1 MEIFEILFILA
12 GFFVGLVSRG
22 GMSLF
27 LLPLAVV
34 AFVLAM
40 MNRPSPTGSR
50 AKKIVSSILSAAYLA
65 AVVIAVLACSLTFFK
80 GDSKD
85 SENAQ
90 KKETAVASQTLDN
103 KDLSVLEEKVDK
115 VYSMLAD
122 MKAEYSLIG
131 KSDLERVK
139 AEIAMHDDELIE
151 CDPTKSKGCMEFT
164 TYWTGRESTR
174 FYTVSLHCELPRFQ
188 VYPKWVH
195 RKIIKGLLG
204 DDLTDADTVL
214 DAEHLGKIHERA
226 LYRQVEIYKR
236 HIESELRNYP
246 GDWYYDSAQTEV
258 AATLRY
264 ERQDSID
271 FAFDS
276 QLWTTYYIS
285 KAEYTAGAAAGSKYE
300 YHRTFSK
307 KDGSLVDSTIFNPE
321 EKEKI
326 VSLLR
331 KYAEKYEANADAID
345 MDFELKPSF
354 LKEGIGFD
362 GYSFEIGWHSHGSV
376 MIVVPYKEIL
386 PYMEPWARQKF
397 GLTEL
402 AQQR

>member
-1 MEIFEILFILA
+1 MAVFETLFILT
-12 GFFVGLVSRG
+12 GLLMGLVSRG
-22 GMSLF
+22 GMYLF

-164 TYWTGRESTR
+164 NYGTERDSTR
-174 FYTVSLHCELPRFQ
+174 FYTVSLHWELPRFQ

-331 KYAEKYEANADAID
+331 KYAEKYDAKADAID
-345 MDFELKPSF
+345 MDFKLEPSF

-386 PYMEPWARQKF
+386 PYMEPWARREF
-397 GLTEL
+397 GLTEF

>member
-1 MEIFEILFILA
+1 MAIFETLFILA
-12 GFFVGLVSRG
+12 GLLMGLVSRG
-22 GMSLF
+22 GMYLF

-34 AFVLAM
+34 AFVLAI
-40 MNRPSPTGSR
+40 MNRPSPTSSK
-50 AKKIVSSILSAAYLA
+50 AKKIVSSILSAAYLV
-65 AVVIAVLACSLTFFK
+65 AVIACSLTFFK

-103 KDLSVLEEKVDK
+103 KNLSVLEKKLDK

-164 TYWTGRESTR
+164 NYGTERDSTR
-174 FYTVSLHCELPRFQ
+174 FYMVSLHWELPRFQ

-204 DDLTDADTVL
+204 EDLTDADTVL
-214 DAEHLGKIHERA
+214 DSRHLGKIHKRA
-226 LYRQVEIYKR
+226 LYRQVEEYKR
-236 HIESELRNYP
+236 LIESELRNYP
-246 GDWYYDSAQTEV
+246 DDWYYDSTHTEV
-258 AATLRY
+258 AATLKY

-271 FAFDS
+271 VAFDS

-285 KAEYTAGAAAGSKYE
+285 NAGYDAGAAGGYNYE

-307 KDGSLVDSTIFNPE
+307 IDGSLVDSTIFNPN
-321 EKEKI
+321 EKKKI

-331 KYAEKYEANADAID
+331 KYAEKYDARPNAIG
-345 MDFELKPSF
+345 MNFKLKPSF
-354 LKEGIGFD
+354 LKDGVGFD
-362 GYSFEIGWHSHGSV
+362 GSSFEIGEHTHGSV
-376 MIVVPYKEIL
+376 MIVVPYEEIL
-386 PYMEPWARQKF
+386 PYMETWARREF
-397 GLTEL
+397 GLTEGGGS
-402 AQQR
+402 

>member
-1 MEIFEILFILA
+1 MAVFETLFIL
-12 GFFVGLVSRG
+12 VGLLVGFASRG
-22 GMSLF
+22 GMYLF

-34 AFVLAM
+34 AFVLAI

-50 AKKIVSSILSAAYLA
+50 AKKIVSSILSVAYLVA
-65 AVVIAVLACSLTFFK
+65 VIACPLIFFQS
-80 GDSKD
+80 GSK
-85 SENAQ
+85 ERPNAP
-90 KKETAVASQTLDN
+90 KKETAVALQVQND
-103 KDLSVLEEKVDK
+103 KDLSVLEDKVDK

-151 CDPTKSKGCMEFT
+151 CDPTKEKGCMEFSNYGT
-164 TYWTGRESTR
+164 MRDSTR
-174 FYTVSLHCELPRFQ
+174 FYTVSLYWTLPRFQ

-214 DAEHLGKIHERA
+214 DGRQLQKIHKRA
-226 LYRQVEIYKR
+226 LYRQVEAYKR
-236 HIESELRNYP
+236 SIESELRNYP
-246 GDWYYDSAQTEV
+246 DDWYYDSARTEV

-264 ERQDSID
+264 ERMDSID
-271 FAFDS
+271 VAFDS
-276 QLWTTYYIS
+276 LLWTTYYIS
-285 KAEYTAGAAAGSKYE
+285 NAGYNAGAGGGYFYE

-307 KDGSLVDSTIFNPE
+307 KDGSLVDSTIFNPD
-321 EKEKI
+321 EKKAI
-326 VSLLR
+326 VLLLR
-331 KYAEKYEANADAID
+331 KYAEKYDANPNAIG
-345 MDFELKPSF
+345 MNFQLEPSF

-362 GYSFEIGWHSHGSV
+362 GLSFDIGWHAHGSV

-386 PYMEPWARQKF
+386 PYMQTWARRKF
-397 GLTEL
+397 GF
-402 AQQR
+402 

>member
-1 MEIFEILFILA
+1 MAVFETLFILA
-12 GFFVGLVSRG
+12 GILVGLVSQG
-22 GMSLF
+22 GMYLF

-34 AFVLAM
+34 AFVLAI
-40 MNRPSPTGSR
+40 MNRPSQTGSR
-50 AKKIVSSILSAAYLA
+50 VKKIVSSILSVAYLA
-65 AVVIAVLACSLTFFK
+65 AVIACPLIFFQS
-80 GDSKD
+80 GSKD

-90 KKETAVASQTLDN
+90 KKETAVALQAQDN

-115 VYSMLAD
+115 IHSMLAD

-139 AEIAMHDDELIE
+139 AEIAMNDDELIE
-151 CDPTKSKGCMEFT
+151 CDPTKEKGCMEFSNYGT
-164 TYWTGRESTR
+164 ERDSTR
-174 FYTVSLHCELPRFQ
+174 FYTVSLHWELPRFQ

-214 DAEHLGKIHERA
+214 DAGHIREIHKRA
-226 LYRQVEIYKR
+226 LYRQVEAYKR
-236 HIESELRNYP
+236 SIEYELRNYP
-246 GDWYYDSAQTEV
+246 NDWYYDSTRTEV
-258 AATLRY
+258 AATLKY
-264 ERQDSID
+264 ERMDSID
-271 FAFDS
+271 VAFDS

-285 KAEYTAGAAAGSKYE
+285 NAGYDAGAAGGYNYE

-307 KDGSLVDSTIFNPE
+307 KDGSQVDSTIFNPE

-331 KYAEKYEANADAID
+331 KYAEKYDARPNAIGV
-345 MDFELKPSF
+345 DFKLKPSF
-354 LKEGIGFD
+354 LKDGIGFD
-362 GYSFEIGWHSHGSV
+362 GSSFEIGEHTHGSV

-386 PYMEPWARQKF
+386 PYMETWARREF
-397 GLTEL
+397 GLTEGGGS
-402 AQQR
+402 

>member
-1 MEIFEILFILA
+1 MAIFEILFILA

-22 GMSLF
+22 GMYLF
-27 LLPLAVV
+27 LLPLAAV

-164 TYWTGRESTR
+164 NYGTERDSTR
-174 FYTVSLHCELPRFQ
+174 FYTVSLHWELPRFQ

>member
-1 MEIFEILFILA
+1 MAIFETLFILA
-12 GFFVGLVSRG
+12 GILVGLGSRG

-40 MNRPSPTGSR
+40 MNRPRTTGSR

-65 AVVIAVLACSLTFFK
+65 AVVIAVVACSLAFFQS
-80 GDSKD
+80 GSKER
-85 SENAQ
+85 SNAP
-90 KKETAVASQTLDN
+90 KKEPTVALQVQND

-122 MKAEYSLIG
+122 MKVEYSLIG

-164 TYWTGRESTR
+164 NYGTERDSTR
-174 FYTVSLHCELPRFQ
+174 FYMVSLHWELPRFQ
-188 VYPKWVH
+188 VYPKWVY

-214 DAEHLGKIHERA
+214 DSRHLGKIHKRA
-226 LYRQVEIYKR
+226 LYRQVEAYKR
-236 HIESELRNYP
+236 SIESELRNYP
-246 GDWYYDSAQTEV
+246 DDWYYDSTRTEV
-258 AATLRY
+258 AATLKYKRM
-264 ERQDSID
+264 DSID
-271 FAFDS
+271 VAFDS
-276 QLWTTYYIS
+276 LLWTTYYIS
-285 KAEYTAGAAAGSKYE
+285 KGGYDAGAAGGYNYE

-307 KDGSLVDSTIFNPE
+307 KDGALVDSTIFNPE

-331 KYAEKYEANADAID
+331 KYATKYEVNADAID

-362 GYSFEIGWHSHGSV
+362 GYSFKIGWHSRGSV

-397 GLTEL
+397 GFTSNARL
-402 AQQR
+402 

>member
-1 MEIFEILFILA
+1 MAIFEILFILA

-65 AVVIAVLACSLTFFK
+65 AVVIAVVACSLAFFQSS
-80 GDSKD
+80 SKERSD
-85 SENAQ
+85 AP
-90 KKETAVASQTLDN
+90 KKEPTVALQVQNDKN
-103 KDLSVLEEKVDK
+103 LSVLEEKVDK

-122 MKAEYSLIG
+122 MKMEYSLIG

-139 AEIAMHDDELIE
+139 AKIAMHDDELIE
-151 CDPTKSKGCMEFT
+151 CDPTKKKDCMEFT
-164 TYWTGRESTR
+164 NYAMRDSTR
-174 FYTVSLHCELPRFQ
+174 FYMVSLHWELPRFQ
-188 VYPKWVH
+188 VYPKQVH

-204 DDLTDADTVL
+204 KDLTDADTVL
-214 DAEHLGKIHERA
+214 DSRHLGEIHKRA
-226 LYRQVEIYKR
+226 LYRQVEIFKR
-236 HIESELRNYP
+236 LIESELRNYP

-271 FAFDS
+271 VAFDS
-276 QLWTTYYIS
+276 LLWTTYYIS
-285 KAEYTAGAAAGSKYE
+285 KAEYTAGAAAGSNYE

-331 KYAEKYEANADAID
+331 KYATKYDANADAIA

-354 LKEGIGFD
+354 LADGIGFD

-397 GLTEL
+397 GLTEGGDS
-402 AQQR
+402 

>member
-1 MEIFEILFILA
+1 MAVFETLFIL
-12 GFFVGLVSRG
+12 VGLLVGFASRG
-22 GMSLF
+22 GMYLF

-34 AFVLAM
+34 AFVLAI

-50 AKKIVSSILSAAYLA
+50 AKKIVSSILSVAYLV
-65 AVVIAVLACSLTFFK
+65 AVIACSLTFFK
-80 GDSKD
+80 SGSKERSD
-85 SENAQ
+85 APQ
-90 KKETAVASQTLDN
+90 KESTVALQALDC

-115 VYSMLAD
+115 IYSMLAD

-164 TYWTGRESTR
+164 NYGTERDSTR
-174 FYTVSLHCELPRFQ
+174 FYTVSLHWKLPRFQ

-214 DAEHLGKIHERA
+214 DPKHLEKIHKRA
-226 LYRQVEIYKR
+226 LYRQVEEYKR
-236 HIESELRNYP
+236 NIEYELRNYP
-246 GDWYYDSAQTEV
+246 NDWYYDSAQTEV
-258 AATLRY
+258 AATLKY
-264 ERQDSID
+264 ERIDSID
-271 FAFDS
+271 VAFDS
-276 QLWTTYYIS
+276 LLWTTYYIS
-285 KAEYTAGAAAGSKYE
+285 NAGYDAGAAGGYFYE

-307 KDGSLVDSTIFNPE
+307 RDGALVDSTIFNPD

-331 KYAEKYEANADAID
+331 KYAEKYDARPNAIG
-345 MDFELKPSF
+345 MNFRLEPSF
-354 LKEGIGFD
+354 LKDGVGFD
-362 GYSFEIGWHSHGSV
+362 GSSFEIGEHTHGSV
-376 MIVVPYKEIL
+376 MIVVPYEEIL
-386 PYMEPWARQKF
+386 PYMETWARREF
-397 GLTEL
+397 GLTEGGGP
-402 AQQR
+402 

>member
-1 MEIFEILFILA
+1 MAVFETLFILT
-12 GFFVGLVSRG
+12 GLLMGLVSRG

-27 LLPLAVV
+27 LLLLAVV

-65 AVVIAVLACSLTFFK
+65 AVVIAVVVCSLAFFQSS
-80 GDSKD
+80 SKER
-85 SENAQ
+85 SNAP
-90 KKETAVASQTLDN
+90 KKEPTVALQVQND

-122 MKAEYSLIG
+122 MKVEYSLIG

-164 TYWTGRESTR
+164 NYGTMRDSTR
-174 FYTVSLHCELPRFQ
+174 FYMVSLHWELPRFQ

-214 DAEHLGKIHERA
+214 DSRHLGKIHERA
-226 LYRQVEIYKR
+226 LYRQVEIYKML
-236 HIESELRNYP
+236 IESELRNYP

-271 FAFDS
+271 VAFDS

-331 KYAEKYEANADAID
+331 KYATKYEVNADAID

-362 GYSFEIGWHSHGSV
+362 GYSFKIGWHSRGSV
-376 MIVVPYKEIL
+376 MIVVPYEEIL

-397 GLTEL
+397 GLTGS

>member
-1 MEIFEILFILA
+1 MAVFETLFIMA
-12 GFFVGLVSRG
+12 GILVGLVSQG
-22 GMSLF
+22 GMYLF

-34 AFVLAM
+34 AFVLAI
-40 MNRPSPTGSR
+40 MNRPSQTGSR
-50 AKKIVSSILSAAYLA
+50 AKKIVSSILTAAYLV
-65 AVVIAVLACSLTFFK
+65 AVIACSLTFFK

-90 KKETAVASQTLDN
+90 KKETAVALQGQDC

-115 VYSMLAD
+115 IHSMLAD
-122 MKAEYSLIG
+122 MKAEYSLIE

-139 AEIAMHDDELIE
+139 AEIAIHDDELIE
-151 CDPTKSKGCMEFT
+151 CDPTKEKGCMEFT
-164 TYWTGRESTR
+164 IYGTERDSTR
-174 FYTVSLHCELPRFQ
+174 FYTVSLHWELPRFQ

-214 DAEHLGKIHERA
+214 DAGHIREIHKRA
-226 LYRQVEIYKR
+226 LYRQVEAYKR
-236 HIESELRNYP
+236 SIEYELRNYP
-246 GDWYYDSAQTEV
+246 NDWYYDSTRTEV
-258 AATLRY
+258 AATLKY
-264 ERQDSID
+264 ERMDSID
-271 FAFDS
+271 VAFDS

-285 KAEYTAGAAAGSKYE
+285 NAGYDAGAAGGYNYE

-307 KDGSLVDSTIFNPE
+307 KDGSQVDSTIFNPE

-331 KYAEKYEANADAID
+331 KYAEKYDARPNAIGV
-345 MDFELKPSF
+345 DFKLKPSF
-354 LKEGIGFD
+354 LKDGIGFD
-362 GYSFEIGWHSHGSV
+362 GSSFEIGEHTHGSV

-386 PYMEPWARQKF
+386 PYMETWARREF
-397 GLTEL
+397 GLTEGGGS
-402 AQQR
+402 

>member
-1 MEIFEILFILA
+1 MAIFETLFILA
-12 GFFVGLVSRG
+12 GLLMGLVSRG
-22 GMSLF
+22 GMYLF

-34 AFVLAM
+34 AFALAI

-50 AKKIVSSILSAAYLA
+50 TKKIVSSILSVAYLI
-65 AVVIAVLACSLTFFK
+65 AVVACSLAFVN
-80 GDSKD
+80 GASKERSD
-85 SENAQ
+85 AP
-90 KKETAVASQTLDN
+90 KKESAVALQVQED
-103 KDLSVLEEKVDK
+103 KDLSGMAEKVDK
-115 VYSMLAD
+115 IYSMLAD

-151 CDPTKSKGCMEFT
+151 CDPTKEKGCMEFSNYGT
-164 TYWTGRESTR
+164 ERDSSR
-174 FYTVSLHCELPRFQ
+174 FYMVSLHWELPRFQ
-188 VYPKWVH
+188 VYPKWVY

-204 DDLTDADTVL
+204 EDLTDADTVL
-214 DAEHLGKIHERA
+214 DARHLEKIHKRA
-226 LYRQVEIYKR
+226 LYRQVEAYKR
-236 HIESELRNYP
+236 SIESELRNYP
-246 GDWYYDSAQTEV
+246 DDWYYDSTRTEV
-258 AATLRY
+258 AATLKY

-271 FAFDS
+271 VAFDS

-285 KAEYTAGAAAGSKYE
+285 NAGYQAGAAGGYNYE

-331 KYAEKYEANADAID
+331 KYAEKYDARPNAIGV
-345 MDFELKPSF
+345 DFKLEPSF
-354 LKEGIGFD
+354 LKDGVGFD
-362 GYSFEIGWHSHGSV
+362 GSSFEIGEHTHGSV
-376 MIVVPYKEIL
+376 MIVVPYEEIL
-386 PYMEPWARQKF
+386 PYMETWARREF
-397 GLTEL
+397 GLTEF

>member
-1 MEIFEILFILA
+1 MAVFETLFILT
-12 GFFVGLVSRG
+12 GLLMGLVSRG

-40 MNRPSPTGSR
+40 MNRPSPTGSK

-65 AVVIAVLACSLTFFK
+65 AVVIAVVVCSLAFFQSS
-80 GDSKD
+80 SKER
-85 SENAQ
+85 SNAP
-90 KKETAVASQTLDN
+90 KKEPTVALQVQND

-122 MKAEYSLIG
+122 MKMEYSLIG

-164 TYWTGRESTR
+164 NYGTMRDSTR
-174 FYTVSLHCELPRFQ
+174 FYMVSLHWELPRFQ

-204 DDLTDADTVL
+204 EDLTDADTVL
-214 DAEHLGKIHERA
+214 DSRHLGKIHERA
-226 LYRQVEIYKR
+226 LYRQVEIYKML
-236 HIESELRNYP
+236 IESELRNYP

-271 FAFDS
+271 VAFDS

-285 KAEYTAGAAAGSKYE
+285 KAEYTAGAAAGSYYE

-331 KYAEKYEANADAID
+331 KYATKYEVNADAID

-354 LKEGIGFD
+354 WKDGIGFD
-362 GYSFEIGWHSHGSV
+362 GYSFKIGWHSRGSV
-376 MIVVPYKEIL
+376 MIVVPYEEIL

-397 GLTEL
+397 GLTGS

>member
-1 MEIFEILFILA
+1 MAVFETLFIL
-12 GFFVGLVSRG
+12 VGLLVGFASRG
-22 GMSLF
+22 GMYLF

-34 AFVLAM
+34 AFVLAI

-50 AKKIVSSILSAAYLA
+50 AKKIVSSILSVAYLA
-65 AVVIAVLACSLTFFK
+65 AVIACSLTFFK
-80 GDSKD
+80 SGSKER
-85 SENAQ
+85 SEVPQ
-90 KKETAVASQTLDN
+90 KETAVALQAQDC

-115 VYSMLAD
+115 IHSMLAG

-164 TYWTGRESTR
+164 NYGTERDSTR
-174 FYTVSLHCELPRFQ
+174 FYMVSLYWTLPRFQ

-204 DDLTDADTVL
+204 EDLTDADTVL
-214 DAEHLGKIHERA
+214 DAGHIREIHKRA
-226 LYRQVEIYKR
+226 LYRQVEAYKR
-236 HIESELRNYP
+236 SIESELRNYP
-246 GDWYYDSAQTEV
+246 NDWYYDSAQTEV
-258 AATLRY
+258 AATLKY
-264 ERQDSID
+264 ERMDSID
-271 FAFDS
+271 VAFDS

-285 KAEYTAGAAAGSKYE
+285 NAGYDAGAAGGYNYE

-307 KDGSLVDSTIFNPE
+307 RDGSLVDSTIFNPE

-331 KYAEKYEANADAID
+331 KYAEKYDARPNAIG
-345 MDFELKPSF
+345 MNFRLEPSF
-354 LKEGIGFD
+354 LKDGIGFD
-362 GYSFEIGWHSHGSV
+362 GSSFEIGEHTHGSV
-376 MIVVPYKEIL
+376 MIVVPYEEIL
-386 PYMEPWARQKF
+386 PYMETWARREF
-397 GLTEL
+397 GLTEGGGS
-402 AQQR
+402 

>member
-1 MEIFEILFILA
+1 MAVFETLFILA
-12 GFFVGLVSRG
+12 GILVGLVSQG
-22 GMSLF
+22 GMYLF

-34 AFVLAM
+34 AFVLAI
-40 MNRPSPTGSR
+40 MNRPSQTGSR
-50 AKKIVSSILSAAYLA
+50 AKKIVSSILSVAYLV
-65 AVVIAVLACSLTFFK
+65 AVIACSLTFFK

-90 KKETAVASQTLDN
+90 KKETAVALQAQDC
-103 KDLSVLEEKVDK
+103 KDLSVLEEKLDK
-115 VYSMLAD
+115 IYSMLAD
-122 MKAEYSLIG
+122 MKTEYSLIG

-151 CDPTKSKGCMEFT
+151 CDPTKEKGCMEFSDYGT
-164 TYWTGRESTR
+164 ERDSTR
-174 FYTVSLHCELPRFQ
+174 FYTVSLHWELPRFQ

-214 DAEHLGKIHERA
+214 DAGHIREIHKRA
-226 LYRQVEIYKR
+226 LYRQVEAYKR
-236 HIESELRNYP
+236 SIEYELRNYP
-246 GDWYYDSAQTEV
+246 NDWYYDSAQTEV
-258 AATLRY
+258 AATLKY
-264 ERQDSID
+264 EREDSID
-271 FAFDS
+271 VAFDS

-285 KAEYTAGAAAGSKYE
+285 NAGYDAGAAGGYNYE

-331 KYAEKYEANADAID
+331 KYAEKYDARPNAIG
-345 MDFELKPSF
+345 MNFRLEPSLLKD
-354 LKEGIGFD
+354 GVGFD
-362 GYSFEIGWHSHGSV
+362 GSSFEIGEHTHGSV

-386 PYMEPWARQKF
+386 PYMETWARREF
-397 GLTEL
+397 GLTEGGGS
-402 AQQR
+402 

>member
-1 MEIFEILFILA
+1 MAVFETLFILT
-12 GFFVGLVSRG
+12 GLLMGLVSRG

-65 AVVIAVLACSLTFFK
+65 AVVIAVVVCSLAFFQSS
-80 GDSKD
+80 SKER
-85 SENAQ
+85 SNAP
-90 KKETAVASQTLDN
+90 KKEPTVALQVQND

-122 MKAEYSLIG
+122 MKVEYSLIG

-164 TYWTGRESTR
+164 NYGTMRDSTR
-174 FYTVSLHCELPRFQ
+174 FYMVSLHWELPRFQ

-214 DAEHLGKIHERA
+214 DSRHLGKIHERA
-226 LYRQVEIYKR
+226 LYRQVEIYKML
-236 HIESELRNYP
+236 IESELRNYP

-285 KAEYTAGAAAGSKYE
+285 KAEYTAGAAAGSYYE

-331 KYAEKYEANADAID
+331 KYATKYEVNADAID

-362 GYSFEIGWHSHGSV
+362 GYSFKIGWHSRGSV
-376 MIVVPYKEIL
+376 MIVVPYEEIL

-397 GLTEL
+397 GLTGS